1 MTAYSPPN
9 DLLAERC
16 VLVTG
21 AGDGIGRAAAL
32 AYARHGAN
40 VVLLGRT
47 RAKLEAVFDQ
57 IAKETATRPTIVP
70 ADLQHLGE
78 ESASA
83 LSEGI
88 ERDYGRLDGI
98 LHNASLLGPRNPIEH
113 YPAPDWHAVMQVNVN
128 AAFLLTRALLPLLN
142 QAQDAS
148 VILTSSGVGRRGRA
162 YWGAYAVSKFATEG
176 LMEVLADEC
185 AHAGRVRVNSLNPGG
200 TRTTMRAAAYPTE
213 DPATLPTPESHMPL
227 YLYLMGPDSKGV
239 TGQRFD
245 PKAWQVAKNT

>member
-47 RAKLEAVFDQ
+47 RAKLEVVFDH
-57 IAKETATRPTIVP
+57 IAKETKTRPTIVP

-78 ESASA
+78 DSASA
-83 LSEGI
+83 LREGI

-98 LHNASLLGPRNPIEH
+98 LHNASLLGPRNPVEH
-113 YPAPDWHAVMQVNVN
+113 YPATDWHAVMQVNVN

-142 QAQDAS
+142 QSQDAS
-148 VILTSSGVGRRGRA
+148 V
-162 YWGAYAVSKFATEG
+162 
-176 LMEVLADEC
+176 
-185 AHAGRVRVNSLNPGG
+185 
-200 TRTTMRAAAYPTE
+200 
-213 DPATLPTPESHMPL
+213 
-227 YLYLMGPDSKGV
+227 
-239 TGQRFD
+239 
-245 PKAWQVAKNT
+245 